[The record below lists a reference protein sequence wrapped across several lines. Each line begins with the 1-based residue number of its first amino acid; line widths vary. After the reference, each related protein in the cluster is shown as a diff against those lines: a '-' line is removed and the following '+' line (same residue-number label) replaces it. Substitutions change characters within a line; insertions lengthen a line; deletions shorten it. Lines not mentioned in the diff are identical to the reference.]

1 MGAVTTTRTRAAGW
15 TVAPHPV
22 TAPESAALLRG
33 YYTELIERYHGR
45 PTDDAEVD
53 QVLAEEPSDDL
64 VLPGG
69 EFLVARRG
77 GAPGG
82 CVGLRVLDPDTAELT
97 RMFVLPPAR
106 GRGVADLLITTAHTV
121 AREVLGAR
129 RIRLDT
135 RADLVEARALY
146 ARHGYREIA
155 AYNDSPY
162 ADHWFDK
169 PLV

>member
-1 MGAVTTTRTRAAGW
+1 MGAMTTTPTRAPGW

-53 QVLAEEPSDDL
+53 RVLAEEPSDDL
-64 VLPGG
+64 VLPTG
-69 EFLVARRG
+69 EFLVARGRG
-77 GAPGG
+77 VFAG
-82 CVGLRVLDPDTAELT
+82 CVGLRVLGAGTAELT
-97 RMFVLPPAR
+97 RMFVLRPVR
-106 GRGVADLLITTAHTV
+106 GQGVADLLLATAHSL

-135 RADLVEARALY
+135 RKDLVEARALY
-146 ARHGYREIA
+146 ARHGYREIE
-155 AYNDSPY
+155 AYNASPY

-169 PLV
+169 PLG